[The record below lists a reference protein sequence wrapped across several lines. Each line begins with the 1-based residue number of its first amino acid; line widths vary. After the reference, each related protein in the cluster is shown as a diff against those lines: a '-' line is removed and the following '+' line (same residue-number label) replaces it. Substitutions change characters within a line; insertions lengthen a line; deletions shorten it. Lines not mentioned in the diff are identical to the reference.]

1 MGRTDA
7 KAPSIPQIWKILHP
21 ISSVIGDTGAKIGGN
36 GISPDGLELKT
47 GIRHL
52 SYPLWADQ
60 AIAISF
66 CSYANC
72 AQKPVR

>member
-7 KAPSIPQIWKILHP
+7 KAHSIPQIWKILHP
-21 ISSVIGDTGAKIGGN
+21 ISPAIGDTGAKIECN
-36 GISPDGLELKT
+36 CVSPDGLELKT

-60 AIAISF
+60 AIAHQLLQS
-66 CSYANC
+66 CEWC
-72 AQKPVR
+72 PKTG